1 VHDRE
6 IIELVDAL
14 VIDDDEVEHDEFD
27 EETIVDEDDDA
38 EKDIVYLELKHYIDE
53 GDDEVVIVV
62 VQNDEDADEGLV
74 IIDTQ
79 LLHIEVDEVEVDLLV
94 IIVAVV
100 HDEMDVNEYL
110 WLDTHQAVI
119 ITLLDELSIYVT
131 DTVSIALH
139 LIEHLR

>member
-119 ITLLDELSIYVT
+119 ITLLDELSIYAT
-131 DTVSIALH
+131 DTAYIASLQ
-139 LIEHLR
+139 IEL